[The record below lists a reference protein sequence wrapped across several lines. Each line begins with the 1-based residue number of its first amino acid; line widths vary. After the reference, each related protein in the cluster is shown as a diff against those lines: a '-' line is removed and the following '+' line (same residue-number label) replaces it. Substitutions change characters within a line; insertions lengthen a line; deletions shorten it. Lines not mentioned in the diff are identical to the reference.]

1 MDRKHVSHAL
11 YGTHRCEVCGAT
23 MAGHRVNRYVV
34 SCFFSNG
41 RYEKRH
47 AKSASHQ
54 KALQADSTVASIA
67 VSTAPSCASDAD
79 TEMIQA
85 AESLQAIASAVPLS
99 ALDFLAALR
108 ASDPVR
114 QLLNQSTTKM
124 ECRKSLSRP

>member
-1 MDRKHVSHAL
+1 V
-11 YGTHRCEVCGAT
+11 RCHHGRTPREQVRRT
-23 MAGHRVNRYVV
+23 L
-34 SCFFSNG
+34 FFSNG

-47 AKSASHQ
+47 AKSARHQ
-54 KALQADSTVASIA
+54 KALQADSTVAASI